1 MNGQRQSN
9 QGDKSAR
16 INQSREE
23 AETKT
28 ETETETQS
36 QAEKEIAENL
46 KYYRQRQL
54 PTSVRIPEI
63 TGEMQLL
70 RPVRYEDIEIMD
82 RLNAWA
88 NSSTITGL
96 SASAERLLVA
106 SWVRDSVAWSM
117 GTRDPVS
124 EVSSAGLQRTIGWTM
139 QTKLSDSIR
148 PDEVRP
154 IGMIFLTS
162 IDGWTRSARL
172 QVILGSDF
180 RGRGYSRDAMPR
192 VMTFGF
198 ASVESGEGL
207 GLHRIGTRVPEKN
220 VRAHSVYHSL
230 GFTSEGELVDA
241 SWDDEE
247 NRYQNIYVL
256 SSLQDEYD
264 PIRSLDAFG
273 MRMIEGNPGT
283 REALAAHQH
292 SIAIAQDP
300 KLAERT
306 HDSNSKKKNGHSS
319 KSTDPKRSG
328 TGIDEYGVNAS
339 ETQQSQSRR
348 HSKCAW
354 WRRFSPSRYHK
365 DHESRED
372 RNK

>member
-1 MNGQRQSN
+1 MNGQRESN

-23 AETKT
+23 TKK
-28 ETETETQS
+28 ETETQS
-36 QAEKEIAENL
+36 QAAKEIAENM
-46 KYYRQRQL
+46 KYYRQRLL
-54 PTSVRIPEI
+54 PVSIRIPEI

-70 RPVRYEDIEIMD
+70 RPVRYEDIAIMD
-82 RLNAWA
+82 KLNAWV
-88 NSSTITGL
+88 NSSMITGL
-96 SASAERLLVA
+96 SAEAERALV
-106 SWVRDSVAWSM
+106 SCWVRDSVAWSM
-117 GTRDPVS
+117 GTRDPLS
-124 EVSSAGLQRTIGWTM
+124 EVSSSGLERTIGWTM

-192 VMTFGF
+192 VMTYGF

-230 GFTSEGELVDA
+230 GFTSEGELTDA

-247 NRYQNIYVL
+247 NRYQNVYVL

-273 MRMIEGNPGT
+273 MRVIEGNPGT

-300 KLAERT
+300 ELAD
-306 HDSNSKKKNGHSS
+306 HDRDGQSGNSAKKSGHST
-319 KSTDPKRSG
+319 KSTDSKRSG

-339 ETQQSQSRR
+339 EAQQSQKRR
-348 HSKCAW
+348 HSKRAW
-354 WRRFSPSRYHK
+354 WRRFSPSHYHK
-365 DHESRED
+365 NHESRED